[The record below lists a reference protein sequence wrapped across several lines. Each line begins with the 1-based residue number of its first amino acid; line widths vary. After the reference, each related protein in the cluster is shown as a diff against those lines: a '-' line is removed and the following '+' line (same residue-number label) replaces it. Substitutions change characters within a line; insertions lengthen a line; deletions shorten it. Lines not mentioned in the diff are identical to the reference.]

1 MRWLFRDD
9 AGKVAWRSSREALG
23 SIMSSASRDSLWD
36 ALRAI
41 RCPVLLVRGTRSNVL
56 SAGVAQRMIETLT
69 DGRLIEL
76 DAGHNVALDRP
87 NELAEAVVEF
97 AAT

>member
-1 MRWLFRDD
+1 
-9 AGKVAWRSSREALG
+9 
-23 SIMSSASRDSLWD
+23 
-36 ALRAI
+36 
-41 RCPVLLVRGTRSNVL
+41 VL